1 MKRTII
7 ITAIIAVSAVL
18 ALILLDVIT
27 AARKHSYYFTE
38 VKEGKFEI
46 SLSATG
52 ELMAEKSVDILAP
65 SIARQD
71 EQQQQ
76 QQQQQRQ
83 QGQRG
88 QEGQGGEGGM
98 RGQGGEG
105 GMRGQGGQGYIAG
118 VTGGGSA
125 RSGSIS
131 PMLSQGGSSS
141 GDEIRLAPLRITD
154 MVPEGTIVKK
164 GDYIAQL
171 DKTEYDNTLKSYREQ
186 LTTLRSNLELRI
198 LDSAVVLTGLRDD
211 IKNQIFLI
219 GEAEMKYRN
228 SQFEAPDIIRK
239 AEINL
244 DKAKRTLEQKERSY
258 VLRQAQTL
266 QNILNIQF
274 QINQM
279 DGTIK
284 RLEELL
290 SEFTVRAPEDGM
302 VVYYKDQL
310 GAKRKVGSMVPP
322 YDRIV
327 ATIPDMSVM
336 LSKVYV
342 SEIDIRKIKT
352 GLPVEIT
359 LDAFP
364 GKQLKGKIESI
375 ANIGETLSNSDT
387 KVYETIVRIEGT
399 DPDLRPTM
407 TTNNK
412 INIKSIDNAVYIPTE
427 AIHSTPDSIP
437 FVYTRSG
444 LKQVIIPGESNEKMT
459 VVRQGLR
466 PGMKI
471 YVIEPQ
477 NPDRFRIS
485 GTEMIPEIR
494 EMNRKRRLGL
504 DTEYL

>member
-1 MKRTII
+1 M
-7 ITAIIAVSAVL
+7 
-18 ALILLDVIT
+18 
-27 AARKHSYYFTE
+27 
-38 VKEGKFEI
+38 
-46 SLSATG
+46 
-52 ELMAEKSVDILAP
+52 
-65 SIARQD
+65 
-71 EQQQQ
+71 
-76 QQQQQRQ
+76 
-83 QGQRG
+83 
-88 QEGQGGEGGM
+88 
-98 RGQGGEG
+98 
-105 GMRGQGGQGYIAG
+105 
-118 VTGGGSA
+118 
-125 RSGSIS
+125 
-131 PMLSQGGSSS
+131 
-141 GDEIRLAPLRITD
+141 
-154 MVPEGTIVKK
+154 
-164 GDYIAQL
+164 
-171 DKTEYDNTLKSYREQ
+171 
-186 LTTLRSNLELRI
+186 
-198 LDSAVVLTGLRDD
+198 
-211 IKNQIFLI
+211 
-219 GEAEMKYRN
+219 
-228 SQFEAPDIIRK
+228 
-239 AEINL
+239 
-244 DKAKRTLEQKERSY
+244 
-258 VLRQAQTL
+258 
-266 QNILNIQF
+266 
-274 QINQM
+274 
-279 DGTIK
+279 
-284 RLEELL
+284 
-290 SEFTVRAPEDGM
+290 
-302 VVYYKDQL
+302 
-310 GAKRKVGSMVPP
+310 
-322 YDRIV
+322 
-327 ATIPDMSVM
+327 
-336 LSKVYV
+336 

-477 NPDRFRIS
+477 NPDRFRMS

>member
-18 ALILLDVIT
+18 ALIVLNIISAT
-27 AARKHSYYFTE
+27 RKHSYFFTE

-46 SLSATG
+46 ALSATG

-65 SIARQD
+65 SIVRQD
-71 EQQQQ
+71 EQQQQQQ

-88 QEGQGGEGGM
+88 QEGM
-98 RGQGGEG
+98 GGEG

-118 VTGGGSA
+118 VTGGGSS

-131 PMLSQGGSSS
+131 PMLSQGGGGSSS
-141 GDEIRLAPLRITD
+141 GNEIRLAPLRITD
-154 MVPEGTIVKK
+154 MIPEGTVVKK
-164 GDYIAQL
+164 GDYVAQL

-219 GEAEMKYRN
+219 GEAEMKFRN

-244 DKAKRTLEQKERSY
+244 DKAKRTLEQKQRSY

-274 QINQM
+274 QISQM
-279 DGTIK
+279 EGTIK

-290 SEFTVRAPEDGM
+290 AEFTVRAPDDGM

-327 ATIPDMSVM
+327 ATIPDLSVM

-342 SEIDIRKIKT
+342 SEIDISKIKT

-387 KVYETIVRIEGT
+387 KVYETIVRIDGA

-427 AIHSTPDSIP
+427 AIHSTLDSIP

-444 LKQVIIPGESNEKMT
+444 LKQIIIPGESNEKMT
-459 VVRQGLR
+459 VVKQGLR
-466 PGMKI
+466 PGIKI

-477 NPDRFRIS
+477 NPDRFRMT
-485 GTEMIPEIR
+485 GTEMIPSIK

-504 DTEYL
+504 ELES